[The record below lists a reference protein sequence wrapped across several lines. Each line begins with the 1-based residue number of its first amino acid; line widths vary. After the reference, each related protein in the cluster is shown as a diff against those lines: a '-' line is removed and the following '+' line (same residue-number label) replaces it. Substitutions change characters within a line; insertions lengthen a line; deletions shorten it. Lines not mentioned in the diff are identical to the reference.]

1 MDETFGMEARVDK
14 GTCSQTYFPLDLN
27 DYRNVAKSEMK
38 TKRKNICQLYLV
50 HFISQLIVLLRSSTK
65 DFEFSS
71 FLYIETQL
79 HMLFIQN
86 LKKRKLLL
94 FFLKFFRVNPC
105 YVWKFVSD

>member
-14 GTCSQTYFPLDLN
+14 GTCSQTYLPLDLN
-27 DYRNVAKSEMK
+27 DYRNVAKSGMK

-50 HFISQLIVLLRSSTK
+50 HFISELIVFLRSSTK

-79 HMLFIQN
+79 YGIWFIQN
-86 LKKRKLLL
+86 LKNGNFA
-94 FFLKFFRVNPC
+94 FF
-105 YVWKFVSD
+105 S